1 MKMSRVAV
9 VPVAVSSILFM
20 AACGGSGSSSGGSGG
35 GASSSA
41 APPPSSAVQSTALE
55 SKLGPVPQSD
65 GMKVSYVAKTLINEY
80 WQDVKSGAEG
90 EAKQMGI
97 GISVQ
102 ASKDESS
109 LTDQL
114 DLGRTVLSKKPDALL
129 LSPQSDSNMQSVIQ
143 DAKRQGIPTIVLND
157 ARTEGTD
164 VYVGPDQEKVGQ
176 DAAAYVL
183 KSLPGGGDVAQI
195 EGQAGSPNARLRI
208 QGFKKGV
215 AGSGGKLKLVASQPA
230 DWDRLKA
237 LEAATNILRANP
249 NVKAFYANN
258 DTMALGVVEAV
269 KKSGKKG
276 IVIVGTDGIRQARS
290 SIKNGGLTATIAESP
305 CTEGK
310 LGVQIAARL
319 KAKQKV
325 PAWVLSPTKTIDTKN
340 VDQVGTT
347 SCL

>member
-1 MKMSRVAV
+1 MKLSHMLVT
-9 VPVAVSSILFM
+9 PVAVTSLLFL
-20 AACGGSGSSSGGSGG
+20 AACGNDDSAGGGS
-35 GASSSA
+35 AKSD
-41 APPPSSAVQSTALE
+41 APPPSTPVQSTALFNE
-55 SKLGPVPQSD
+55 LGALPKPGS
-65 GMKVSYVAKTLINEY
+65 GFAVSYVAKTLINEY
-80 WQDVKSGAEG
+80 WQDVKAGAET
-90 EAKQMGI
+90 EAKQSGV

-114 DLGRTVLSKKPDALL
+114 DLGRTVLSKSPDALL

-143 DAKRQGIPTIVLND
+143 DAKSKGIPTIVLND

-164 VYVGPDQEKVGQ
+164 VYVGPDQTKVGS
-176 DAAAYVL
+176 DAAKYIL
-183 KSLPGGGDVAQI
+183 DKLPQGGDVAQI

-208 QGFKKGV
+208 EGFKKGV
-215 AGSGGKLKLVASQPA
+215 ADSGGKLKLVASQPG

-237 LEAATNILRANP
+237 LEATTNILRANP
-249 NVKAFYANN
+249 NIKAIYANN

-269 KKSGKKG
+269 KKAGKKG

-290 SIKNGGLTATIAESP
+290 SIKQGDLTATVAESP

-310 LGVQIAARL
+310 LGVEIALRL

-325 PAWVLSPTKTIDTKN
+325 PAWVLSPTQVIDSKN
-340 VDQVGTT
+340 VDKVGTET
-347 SCL
+347 CL

>member
-1 MKMSRVAV
+1 MKLSHILVT
-9 VPVAVSSILFM
+9 PVALTSLLFV
-20 AACGGSGSSSGGSGG
+20 AACGNDDSGG
-35 GASSSA
+35 GGSA
-41 APPPSSAVQSTALE
+41 ASAPPASSAVESTELE
-55 SKLGPVPQSD
+55 STLGAVPKPSSGFD
-65 GMKVSYVAKTLINEY
+65 VSYVAKTLINEY

-90 EAKQMGI
+90 AAKEHGVA
-97 GISVQ
+97 ISVQ

-109 LTDQL
+109 LTEQL

-143 DAKRQGIPTIVLND
+143 DAKSQGIPTIVLND

-164 VYVGPDQEKVGQ
+164 VYIGPDQEKVGG
-176 DAAAYVL
+176 DAAAYIL
-183 KSLPGGGDVAQI
+183 KKLPEGGEVAQI

-208 QGFKKGV
+208 EGFKKGV
-215 AGSGGKLKLVASQPA
+215 EGSGGKLKLVASQPA

-237 LEAATNILRANP
+237 LEATTNILRANP

-269 KKSGKKG
+269 KKSGKTG

-290 SIKNGGLTATIAESP
+290 SIKDGDLTATVAESP

-310 LGVQIAARL
+310 LGVEIALRL
-319 KAKQKV
+319 KANQKV
-325 PAWVLSPTKTIDTKN
+325 PAWVLSPTKTIDAEN
-340 VDQVGTT
+340 VEEVGTET
-347 SCL
+347 CL